1 MSRQTLIG
9 SEALSRPMARIEVF
23 TDDGP
28 VCREVLDMI
37 EVGKCGKCE
46 LVERNL
52 VREPEAHREA
62 AARYGVR
69 VLPTIVVD
77 GRFKVE
83 GKPDF
88 PWVCSDEL
96 LRRLEER
103 YPLLRKPE

>member
-1 MSRQTLIG
+1 MNRQTLIG
-9 SEALSRPMARIEVF
+9 PESLSRPMARIEVF

-28 VCREVLDMI
+28 VSREVLDLI
-37 EVGKCGKCE
+37 EIGKCHKCE

-52 VREPEAHREA
+52 TREPEEHRKA

-69 VLPTIVVD
+69 LLPTIVVD

-96 LRRLEER
+96 IRLLEEHYSLRRRE
-103 YPLLRKPE
+103 